1 VLVRRFAFK
10 GGGVV
15 ADKDKAER
23 LQDGEIVQPAELVV
37 LRGADLTQDIIKANP
52 ERYREL
58 PNGAIYDNAV
68 GRIVKAPENNV
79 INRENAS
86 ALANLR
92 WQRAREAAAAGLAG
106 AVADVRKVSPSNVTE
121 YDAYAQMTQN
131 LARMAMTN
139 NDRSAVEAYRA
150 VSQAAGLVQER
161 GQQGS
166 SDAPAVQINVSG
178 DALARLLQLMQG
190 IDSE

>member
-1 VLVRRFAFK
+1 
-10 GGGVV
+10 V
-15 ADKDKAER
+15 ADKDKAEK
-23 LQDGEIVQPAELVV
+23 LEGGEIIVV
-37 LRGADLTQDIIKANP
+37 KGADLTQAMIDADP
-52 ERYREL
+52 ERYQVL
-58 PNGAIYDNAV
+58 PNGAVYDHAV
-68 GRIVKAPENNV
+68 KKIVKAPENQVLNQAQ
-79 INRENAS
+79 AS

-166 SDAPAVQINVSG
+166 SDAPALQINVSG